1 MNGKLDRSKLI
12 RLIHI
17 AKSRLGLSDGDY
29 RAILEST
36 AKKSSCSEM
45 TVLELDG
52 ALRTMKMLGFRV
64 KKLETKKSEL
74 GWNTSKEQMDY
85 IKGMWELVARNK
97 SDRALYRFINRITGA
112 EHPRFMTE
120 KNAQDVILALRAMM
134 VKAGF
139 NPDYKESVGGK

>member
-17 AKSRLGLSDGDY
+17 AKNRLGLSDGDY

-36 AKKSSCSEM
+36 SKKSSCSEM
-45 TVLELDG
+45 TVLELEEV
-52 ALRTMKMLGFRV
+52 LKVMKSLGFRV

-134 VKAGF
+134 IKAGF
-139 NPDYKESVGGK
+139 NPDYKECVGGK